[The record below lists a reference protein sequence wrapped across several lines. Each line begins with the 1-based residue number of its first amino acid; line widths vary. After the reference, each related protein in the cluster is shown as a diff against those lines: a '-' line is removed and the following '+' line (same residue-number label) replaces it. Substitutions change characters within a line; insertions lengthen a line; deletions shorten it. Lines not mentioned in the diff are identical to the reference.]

1 MSQGTPAAL
10 LHFQQAG
17 VLLQTGR
24 YEEALTEAELAVAKR
39 PDVLATHLR
48 AAAIEMQLG
57 RHRAA
62 LERLDACCR
71 TGSDRAHQGD
81 ARLLTLKAHLL
92 RLLDRYD
99 EALALCRDGFA
110 KGIESAD
117 LMHAYALALQS
128 AGAETK
134 ALAVYDQAAVAA
146 TRPAEVLSD
155 KAVLLTELGRLGEA
169 CETFDR
175 ALALAPT
182 LADAWYNKT
191 NAKTYATG
199 DPDIE
204 AMERLIGD
212 GHGPYRDRLLLHF
225 ALGKA
230 YMEAGDADAA
240 FRHWHEGNRMKRAI
254 VDYDADAMAERMAS
268 IAARP
273 TYFGAAAAA
282 FPKPGDGASDCSTDR
297 VADRSTNHAND
308 RATGDA
314 ADRASDT
321 RYSELPVFI
330 VGMPRSGSSLIE
342 QIIASH
348 PDVRSAGETSG
359 LRALFE
365 EPLPGANEPAGG
377 GVEDRIAATALQR
390 LRGFGA
396 TSKRVV
402 DKDLQNFLHLGTIHR
417 LLPRARIIHCR
428 RDPLDSCFSA
438 YTKLFIGD
446 LNFSYA
452 LAELG
457 RYFVGYHA
465 LMQHW
470 RSVLPPETFLEID
483 YEALVIDPRT
493 QTSRLLEFLGL
504 PWNEA
509 CLRFFET
516 PRKVSTASLAQV
528 RRPIYRS
535 SVGRAQ
541 SVRHQLQPLIAT
553 LGELVP
559 AVRAEGR

>member
-10 LHFQQAG
+10 LHFQRAG

-24 YEEALTEAELAVAKR
+24 YEEALTEAELAVAER

-48 AAAIEMQLG
+48 AAGIEMQLG

-62 LERLDACCR
+62 LERLNACCR
-71 TGSDRAHQGD
+71 TRSDSTHQRD

-110 KGIESAD
+110 KGIESPD

-134 ALAVYDQAAVAA
+134 ALAVYDQAALAA
-146 TRPAEVLSD
+146 AKPAEVWSD
-155 KAVLLTELGRLGEA
+155 KAVLLTELGRLEEA

-182 LADAWYNKT
+182 LADAWYNKA
-191 NAKTYATG
+191 NAKTFAAG

-204 AMERLIGD
+204 VMERLVGD
-212 GHGPYRDRLLLHF
+212 GQGPYRDRLLLHF

-230 YMEAGDADAA
+230 CMEAGDADTA

-254 VDYDADAMAERMAS
+254 VDYEADAMAARMAS

-273 TYFGAAAAA
+273 TDHA
-282 FPKPGDGASDCSTDR
+282 
-297 VADRSTNHAND
+297 ADRS
-308 RATGDA
+308 
-314 ADRASDT
+314 SDT
-321 RYSELPVFI
+321 RFSELPVFI

-365 EPLPGANEPAGG
+365 EPLPEASEADAG
-377 GVEDRIAATALQR
+377 GVEDRIAAAALQR
-390 LRGFGA
+390 LRRFGA

-438 YTKLFIGD
+438 YTKLFLGD
-446 LNFSYA
+446 LNYSYD

-470 RSVLPPETFLEID
+470 RSALPPGAFVEID
-483 YEALVIDPRT
+483 YEALVLDPRT
-493 QTSRLLEFLGL
+493 QTSSLLEFLGL

-509 CLRFFET
+509 CLRFFENH
-516 PRKVSTASLAQV
+516 RKISTASFAQV

-541 SVRHQLQPLIAT
+541 SVRHQLQPLIAA

-559 AVRAEGR
+559 AFRAEGG